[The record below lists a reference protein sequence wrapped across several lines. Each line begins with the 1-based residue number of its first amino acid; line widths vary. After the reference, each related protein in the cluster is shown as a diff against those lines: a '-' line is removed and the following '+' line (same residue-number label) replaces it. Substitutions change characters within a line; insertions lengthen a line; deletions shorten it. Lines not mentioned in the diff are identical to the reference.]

1 MNTKLF
7 YGFQDPM
14 KAPDSKIGISK
25 NPKVRLGT
33 YQNSYSSRSHIA
45 QFDWA
50 FYGEA
55 SVINRLEKKAKEQ
68 FDWDIEKDG
77 RGHSEWIWNHTSS
90 DTLAKIQELINGFN
104 YKVYPVPKQFLPL
117 TVYNI
122 DSFFEFI
129 KNS

>member
-1 MNTKLF
+1 MNTKVF

-25 NPKVRLGT
+25 NPKARLGT

-90 DTLAKIQELINGFN
+90 DTLAKIQKLIEGFN
-104 YKVYPVPKQFLPL
+104 YKVYPVSKQFLPL

-122 DSFFEFI
+122 DSFFESI